1 MEPIEE
7 QTETLTMDNVN
18 SANVEANSN
27 IIEAHIP
34 DPLQPQDS
42 QCNLSI
48 IDQLQNMETAD

>member
-1 MEPIEE
+1 MESIEE

-18 SANVEANSN
+18 STNVEANSS

-42 QCNLSI
+42 QFNLSI